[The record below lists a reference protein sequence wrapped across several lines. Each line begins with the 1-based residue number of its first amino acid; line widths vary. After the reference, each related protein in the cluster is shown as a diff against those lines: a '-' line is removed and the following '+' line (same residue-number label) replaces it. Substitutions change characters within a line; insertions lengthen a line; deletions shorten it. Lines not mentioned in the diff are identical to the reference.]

1 MSDTK
6 YDDIIGLPHYEPK
19 YHQRM
24 PMANRAAQFAPFA
37 ALTGHGAAIDETAR
51 LTDMKPELSA
61 EQQHELS
68 QRLTQVME
76 RHTPVTITCFIPD
89 SRKSGGRYADITGV
103 IKKIDTIDRTLTL
116 TDGQMLDLDSMIY
129 LKVEDEK
136 VKGLND

>member
-24 PMANRAAQFAPFA
+24 PMENRAAQFAPFA

-51 LTDMKPELSA
+51 LTDKMQELSA
-61 EQQHELS
+61 EQQLELS
-68 QRLTQVME
+68 HRLTIAME
-76 RHTPVTITCFIPD
+76 RQAPVTITCFIPD

-103 IKKIDTIDRTLTL
+103 IKKIETTDRTLML
-116 TDGQMLDLDSMIY
+116 TDGQMLDLDSVIY
-129 LKVEDEK
+129 LKGEIFD
-136 VKGLND
+136 LHM